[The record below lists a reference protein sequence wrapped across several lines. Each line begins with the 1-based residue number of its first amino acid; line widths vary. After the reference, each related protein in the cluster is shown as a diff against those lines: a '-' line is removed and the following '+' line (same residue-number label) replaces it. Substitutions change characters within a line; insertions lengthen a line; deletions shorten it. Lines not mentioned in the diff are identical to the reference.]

1 MRDELEGWAFVLVFG
16 LLYALVVLAV
26 PTFLAIIGAP

>member
-1 MRDELEGWAFVLVFG
+1 MRDDLAGWAFVLVFG
-16 LLYALVVLAV
+16 VLYALVVLAV

>member
-1 MRDELEGWAFVLVFG
+1 MKEELSAWLFVLVFG

-26 PTFLAIIGAP
+26 PTFLAILAAP